1 MNDFQDIKA
10 ILLAC
15 FAMQERSVV
24 QWHLHPPDATPPSP
38 RSFDCGQENGSLALV
53 RIAEAQHAANF
64 QLWHIEDEARRRDVP
79 DAVIADCKRR
89 IDGLNQNRNDLI
101 EQFDACLVP
110 LMLPLLPES
119 GEQRYNTET
128 VGAALD
134 RMSILSLKIF
144 HMRENAEDHSLE
156 PALREQCQDKLAVLI
171 QQREDL
177 GASILLL
184 LDEYGAGRKQPRVY
198 YQFKTYN
205 DPRLN
210 PALRPR
216 TAQKTS

>member
-1 MNDFQDIKA
+1 MSNFQDIKA
-10 ILLAC
+10 IFLAC

-24 QWHLHPPDATPPSP
+24 QWHLHAPETELPVYT
-38 RSFDCGQENGSLALV
+38 CNKENGSLVLI

-79 DAVIADCKRR
+79 DSVIADCKHR
-89 IDGLNQNRNDLI
+89 IDAMNQTRNDLI
-101 EQFDACLVP
+101 EQFDTCLVT
-110 LMLPLLPES
+110 LMLPHLPDTEP
-119 GEQRYNTET
+119 GRYNTET
-128 VGAALD
+128 LGAALD

-144 HMRENAEDHSLE
+144 HMRENSTDEALDARLQAECAAKLE
-156 PALREQCQDKLAVLI
+156 ILI

-177 GASILLL
+177 SADILLL
-184 LDEYGAGRKQPRVY
+184 LDEYESGVKQPRVY

-210 PALRPR
+210 PAVRNH
-216 TAQKTS
+216 THKSGS

>member
-1 MNDFQDIKA
+1 MSNFKDIKA

-24 QWHLHPPDATPPSP
+24 QWHLRAPEMKLAEYACD
-38 RSFDCGQENGSLALV
+38 QENGSLALI

-64 QLWHIEDEARRRDVP
+64 QLWHIEDEARRQDVS
-79 DAVIADCKRR
+79 DTAIAVCKRR
-89 IDGLNQNRNDLI
+89 IDAMNQTRNDLI
-101 EQFDACLVP
+101 EQFDTCLVAV
-110 LMLPLLPES
+110 MAPLLPNAEP
-119 GEQRYNTET
+119 GRHNTET
-128 VGAALD
+128 IGAALD

-144 HMRENAEDHSLE
+144 HMRENATDTSLD
-156 PALREQCQDKLAVLI
+156 PALQTECGAKLEILI

-177 GASILLL
+177 STDILLL
-184 LDEYGAGRKQPRVY
+184 LDEYETGLKQPRVY

-210 PALRPR
+210 PALRNQAD
-216 TAQKTS
+216 TNNS